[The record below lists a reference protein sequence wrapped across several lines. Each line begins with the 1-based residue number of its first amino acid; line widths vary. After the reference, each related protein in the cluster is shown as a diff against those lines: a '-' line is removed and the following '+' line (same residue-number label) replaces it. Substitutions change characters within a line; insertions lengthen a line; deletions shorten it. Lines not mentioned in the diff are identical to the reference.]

1 MIDSEVEPRKPPII
15 ILGMDRSGTSI
26 VANLVHRWGA
36 YGGDPDQLS
45 EGDERNLHG
54 YWENELIGEF
64 NALFS
69 RGVGVRFWHPDF
81 VDTITAKA
89 ADPHWRNA
97 ALDIIA
103 MMGDQGRI
111 WFWKEP
117 YISVYLPFWK
127 QIWGS
132 ATYVITVRNPYDSAV
147 SWQKFIVPREAQQTI
162 RTEAANLLR
171 WQAMMMSA
179 LENTQD
185 CNSKIFIPYEDLVN
199 EPRKQCRRLCNFL
212 SDEYLLERVDY
223 DQLEYVVGAVDPK
236 SWRNRSSTPFT
247 DVSIATE
254 AQKALY
260 QLLLE
265 KVDDPNKPFDAAQ
278 YPFYPGWRE
287 YLENLQTLKVL
298 YDRLSRSQGVQF
310 PLPM

>member
-1 MIDSEVEPRKPPII
+1 MIDSEVNRRKRPII
-15 ILGMDRSGTSI
+15 ILGVDRSGTSM
-26 VANLVHRWGA
+26 VAGLVHRWGA
-36 YGGDPDQLS
+36 YGGAPDQLRK
-45 EGDERNLHG
+45 GDEGNLHG
-54 YWENELIGEF
+54 YWENEL
-64 NALFS
+64 FS
-69 RGVGVRFWHPDF
+69 TFMGLLLRDISVRFWHPDF

-89 ADPHWRNA
+89 ADPYWRNV
-97 ALDIIA
+97 ALNIFS

-117 YISVYLPFWK
+117 EISVYLPFWK
-127 QIWGS
+127 QIWDS

-147 SWQKFIVPREAQQTI
+147 SWHKFRIPRAAQQKV

-212 SDEYLLERVDY
+212 SDEYLLERVDD
-223 DQLEYVVGAVDPK
+223 DQLEFVAGAVDAK
-236 SWRNRSSTPFT
+236 LWRNRSSIPFT

-265 KVDDPNKPFDAAQ
+265 KVDDPNKPFDAAR
-278 YPFYPGWRE
+278 YPIYPGWRE
-287 YLENLQTLKVL
+287 YLENLQTLESL
-298 YDRLSRSQGVQF
+298 YDQLRQSKDRAGAL
-310 PLPM
+310 

>member
-1 MIDSEVEPRKPPII
+1 MIDSEVKLRKPPII
-15 ILGMDRSGTSI
+15 ILGTARSGTSM

-45 EGDERNLHG
+45 NGDDRNLHG
-54 YWENELIGEF
+54 YWENELFATFGGF
-64 NALFS
+64 FFRDVSA
-69 RGVGVRFWHPDF
+69 RFWHPDF
-81 VDTITAKA
+81 VDTITARA
-89 ADPHWRNA
+89 ADPYWHDA
-97 ALDIIA
+97 ALDIIS

-111 WFWKEP
+111 WFWKQPE
-117 YISVYLPFWK
+117 ISVYLPFWK
-127 QIWGS
+127 KIWGS
-132 ATYVITVRNPYDSAV
+132 ATYLITVRNPYDSAV
-147 SWQKFIVPREAQQTI
+147 SWQKFRLPREAQSKICTV
-162 RTEAANLLR
+162 AAYLLR
-171 WQAMMMSA
+171 WQVIMMSA

-212 SDEYLLERVDY
+212 SDEYLLERVD
-223 DQLEYVVGAVDPK
+223 DDRLEFIARGVDPK

-278 YPFYPGWRE
+278 YTIYPGWRE
-287 YLENLQTLKVL
+287 YLENLQTIEAL
-298 YDRLSRSQGVQF
+298 YD
-310 PLPM
+310 